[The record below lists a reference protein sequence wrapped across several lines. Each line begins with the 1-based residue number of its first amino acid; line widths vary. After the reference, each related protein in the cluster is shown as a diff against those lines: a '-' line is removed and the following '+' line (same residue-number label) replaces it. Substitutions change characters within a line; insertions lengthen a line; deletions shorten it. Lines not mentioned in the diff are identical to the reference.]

1 MPPENEQPEAN
12 PPEEKAPPFRPNYE
26 ACAVAGELHL
36 KLRALLDR
44 ARAELNPRNFLED
57 HLVDQLVVYK
67 WRLLRV
73 LAMESSV
80 YQHEHATFRPPAGK
94 TNPDREPNSDLYWL
108 ALSHSPE
115 RQGHVLAALAR
126 LEARYQRQFSSTL
139 HLFLAIRRQPDLNN
153 ENPTPAAI

>member
-1 MPPENEQPEAN
+1 MSRENEQPD
-12 PPEEKAPPFRPNYE
+12 PPENDPPASPFRPNYE

-44 ARAELNPRNFLED
+44 ARAELHPRNFLED

-80 YQHEHATFRPPAGK
+80 YQHEHATFRPPADK

-126 LEARYQRQFSSTL
+126 LEARSPRQVSSTL

-153 ENPTPAAI
+153 ENSTAAI